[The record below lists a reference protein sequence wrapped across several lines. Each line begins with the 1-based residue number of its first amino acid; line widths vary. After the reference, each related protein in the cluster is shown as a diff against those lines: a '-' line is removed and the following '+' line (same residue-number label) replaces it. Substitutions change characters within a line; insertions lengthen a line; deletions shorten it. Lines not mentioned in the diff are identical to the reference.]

1 MKRVIITLAATA
13 LLWIAQISAASA
25 CVGGWYEPDVPDAL
39 K

>member
-1 MKRVIITLAATA
+1 MKKRLVLTIATV

-25 CVGGWYEPDVPDAL
+25 CVGGWHDPDVPEEL

>member
-1 MKRVIITLAATA
+1 MKKIIFLLATTA

-25 CVGGWYEPDVPDAL
+25 CVSGFYEPEVPDSL